1 MISYNNGEVVQS
13 LRQYEMFA
21 NSLKLISSNEERK
34 MVINQ
39 LNKLLAK
46 IIKESNAVYEEEYN
60 KLYEREI
67 EFIDE
72 ERTRLTLLVELIN
85 QRISYVDKL
94 CQKHYQLTYENIDL
108 PPIRGKDELEELQ
121 NRIKIIDKYSK
132 NIKTCHELEL
142 EIENMESKLS
152 LAKEKINVNDSLNQ
166 ELEHKLIELLHNTF
180 SELSLDLLIDEQ
192 SNIEDNF
199 YECENLYSIAKKNLE
214 KSRIKNP
221 EMINECQEMLNEIEE
236 DYKEYNN
243 KMCILGLIE
252 IYDRKVD
259 TYDEL
264 LTKRNKIKELMNGV
278 TNKEF
283 LNRVETE
290 INKQYSSIIK
300 EEQDINTYNEI
311 VGEFL
316 VSAKEKQAKL
326 QKYKDEKDMANYTI
340 YVHSLKSDA
349 KYFGFTKLATMAEE
363 QEQKSKEGDV
373 FFIYENFQALIDE
386 IQRMMLV
393 VKKYL
398 YPETQTPQTSQTA
411 TQVVSM
417 PDPQTVA
424 SAPVENLPEPYT
436 QKTILVAD
444 DSNII
449 RNFVKRIFSEKYNVG
464 VAQDGEEALKIIK
477 ANQNNEEIVA
487 VLLDL
492 NMPRVDG
499 FAVLDFMNNNQL
511 FSKMPVSIISGD
523 SSKDTIAKAFGYQI
537 VDMLAKPFT
546 EMDIKHVV
554 EKTIYFKNID

>member
-1 MISYNNGEVVQS
+1 MYDENYLIQNG
-13 LRQYEMFA
+13 
-21 NSLKLISSNEERK
+21 
-34 MVINQ
+34 
-39 LNKLLAK
+39 
-46 IIKESNAVYEEEYN
+46 
-60 KLYEREI
+60 
-67 EFIDE
+67 
-72 ERTRLTLLVELIN
+72 
-85 QRISYVDKL
+85 VDVTK
-94 CQKHYQLTYENIDL
+94 
-108 PPIRGKDELEELQ
+108 
-121 NRIKIIDKYSK
+121 S
-132 NIKTCHELEL
+132 LEL
-142 EIENMESKLS
+142 
-152 LAKEKINVNDSLNQ
+152 
-166 ELEHKLIELLHNTF
+166 F
-180 SELSLDLLIDEQ
+180 
-192 SNIEDNF
+192 
-199 YECENLYSIAKKNLE
+199 
-214 KSRIKNP
+214 
-221 EMINECQEMLNEIEE
+221 
-236 DYKEYNN
+236 
-243 KMCILGLIE
+243 G
-252 IYDRKVD
+252 
-259 TYDEL
+259 
-264 LTKRNKIKELMNGV
+264 
-278 TNKEF
+278 
-283 LNRVETE
+283 
-290 INKQYSSIIK
+290 
-300 EEQDINTYNEI
+300 DINTYNEI

-316 VSAKEKQAKL
+316 VIAKEKQAKL

-417 PDPQTVA
+417 PDSQTVA
-424 SAPVENLPEPYT
+424 SAPAENLPEPYT

>member
-1 MISYNNGEVVQS
+1 MYDENYLIQNG
-13 LRQYEMFA
+13 
-21 NSLKLISSNEERK
+21 
-34 MVINQ
+34 
-39 LNKLLAK
+39 
-46 IIKESNAVYEEEYN
+46 
-60 KLYEREI
+60 
-67 EFIDE
+67 
-72 ERTRLTLLVELIN
+72 
-85 QRISYVDKL
+85 VDVTK
-94 CQKHYQLTYENIDL
+94 
-108 PPIRGKDELEELQ
+108 
-121 NRIKIIDKYSK
+121 S
-132 NIKTCHELEL
+132 LEL
-142 EIENMESKLS
+142 
-152 LAKEKINVNDSLNQ
+152 
-166 ELEHKLIELLHNTF
+166 F
-180 SELSLDLLIDEQ
+180 
-192 SNIEDNF
+192 
-199 YECENLYSIAKKNLE
+199 
-214 KSRIKNP
+214 
-221 EMINECQEMLNEIEE
+221 
-236 DYKEYNN
+236 
-243 KMCILGLIE
+243 G
-252 IYDRKVD
+252 
-259 TYDEL
+259 
-264 LTKRNKIKELMNGV
+264 
-278 TNKEF
+278 
-283 LNRVETE
+283 
-290 INKQYSSIIK
+290 
-300 EEQDINTYNEI
+300 DINTYNEI

-316 VSAKEKQAKL
+316 VSAKKKQAKL

-417 PDPQTVA
+417 PDSQTVA
-424 SAPVENLPEPYT
+424 SAPAENLPEPYT

>member
-1 MISYNNGEVVQS
+1 MYDENYLIQNG
-13 LRQYEMFA
+13 
-21 NSLKLISSNEERK
+21 
-34 MVINQ
+34 
-39 LNKLLAK
+39 
-46 IIKESNAVYEEEYN
+46 
-60 KLYEREI
+60 
-67 EFIDE
+67 
-72 ERTRLTLLVELIN
+72 
-85 QRISYVDKL
+85 VDVTK
-94 CQKHYQLTYENIDL
+94 
-108 PPIRGKDELEELQ
+108 
-121 NRIKIIDKYSK
+121 S
-132 NIKTCHELEL
+132 LEL
-142 EIENMESKLS
+142 
-152 LAKEKINVNDSLNQ
+152 
-166 ELEHKLIELLHNTF
+166 F
-180 SELSLDLLIDEQ
+180 
-192 SNIEDNF
+192 
-199 YECENLYSIAKKNLE
+199 
-214 KSRIKNP
+214 
-221 EMINECQEMLNEIEE
+221 
-236 DYKEYNN
+236 
-243 KMCILGLIE
+243 G
-252 IYDRKVD
+252 
-259 TYDEL
+259 
-264 LTKRNKIKELMNGV
+264 
-278 TNKEF
+278 
-283 LNRVETE
+283 
-290 INKQYSSIIK
+290 
-300 EEQDINTYNEI
+300 DINTYNEI

-417 PDPQTVA
+417 PDSQTVA

-436 QKTILVAD
+436 QKTILVAE

>member
-1 MISYNNGEVVQS
+1 MYDENYLIQNG
-13 LRQYEMFA
+13 
-21 NSLKLISSNEERK
+21 
-34 MVINQ
+34 
-39 LNKLLAK
+39 
-46 IIKESNAVYEEEYN
+46 
-60 KLYEREI
+60 
-67 EFIDE
+67 
-72 ERTRLTLLVELIN
+72 
-85 QRISYVDKL
+85 VDVTK
-94 CQKHYQLTYENIDL
+94 
-108 PPIRGKDELEELQ
+108 
-121 NRIKIIDKYSK
+121 S
-132 NIKTCHELEL
+132 LEL
-142 EIENMESKLS
+142 
-152 LAKEKINVNDSLNQ
+152 
-166 ELEHKLIELLHNTF
+166 F
-180 SELSLDLLIDEQ
+180 
-192 SNIEDNF
+192 
-199 YECENLYSIAKKNLE
+199 
-214 KSRIKNP
+214 
-221 EMINECQEMLNEIEE
+221 
-236 DYKEYNN
+236 
-243 KMCILGLIE
+243 G
-252 IYDRKVD
+252 
-259 TYDEL
+259 
-264 LTKRNKIKELMNGV
+264 
-278 TNKEF
+278 
-283 LNRVETE
+283 
-290 INKQYSSIIK
+290 
-300 EEQDINTYNEI
+300 DINTYNEI

-398 YPETQTPQTSQTA
+398 YPETQTPQTS
-411 TQVVSM
+411 
-417 PDPQTVA
+417 QTVA